1 MKRTRLM
8 GWSGLAAVHGALG
21 CNAMTEPPDPESLDE
36 DAQVH
41 VSAALGK
48 GETGE
53 AGVSAWSFTPV
64 HLTAEDLI
72 TGAPNLALRGE
83 ASIDTT
89 AMTLNGVANSYFVVR
104 GSYAV
109 LFVNSISLMSPMT
122 VTGSRPLIIAAENY
136 AMIGAN
142 INAAANLTTAG
153 PGAITGGAGAGTA
166 GSTYLRPNTW
176 WSSGG
181 GGGGYGGT
189 GGDGGTPS
197 QLEVPR
203 GVGGGTY
210 GSELGGGLVGGSPGG
225 DGGWGG
231 SRGGAG
237 GGAVQISANNT
248 IYLSGAVLNVG
259 GGGGGGGGRGFG
271 GGSGGGSGGTLVL
284 EAPWIT
290 AFGTPTL
297 AANGGG
303 GGGGG
308 PGGSWLAPF
317 GSNGGDV
324 RDGANQEKGDVG
336 ALAFEGLPGANAGT
350 TATPAAGGAG
360 GIPQGSNGGAGATST
375 AGAGNGGA
383 ENSKGGGGGGG
394 VGRIWLRYRAATP
407 PNLGSAVMTPAAT
420 MDPTLP

>member
-1 MKRTRLM
+1 
-8 GWSGLAAVHGALG
+8 
-21 CNAMTEPPDPESLDE
+21 MTEPLAPESLE
-36 DAQVH
+36 EAAQLEA
-41 VSAALGK
+41 STQLGK
-48 GETGE
+48 GEWGKGE
-53 AGVSAWSFTPV
+53 AGEPRASAWSFTPV
-64 HLTAEDLI
+64 HLTAGDLI

-89 AMTLNGVANSYFVVR
+89 AMTLNGAANAYFVVR

-109 LFVNSISLMSPMT
+109 LFVNAISLMSPMT
-122 VTGSRPLIIAAENY
+122 VTGSRPLIIAAEDY
-136 AMIGAN
+136 AMIAAD
-142 INAAANLTTAG
+142 INASANLTTPG
-153 PGAITGGAGAGTA
+153 PGAITSGAGAGTA

-181 GGGGYGGT
+181 GGGGHGSAGGN
-189 GGDGGTPS
+189 GGTPS
-197 QLEVPR
+197 QFDVPR
-203 GVGGGTY
+203 GVGGATY
-210 GSELGGGLVGGSPGG
+210 GSTLGGGLVGGAPGG
-225 DGGWGG
+225 AGGWGG
-231 SRGGAG
+231 SSGGAG

-248 IYLSGAVLNVG
+248 IYLYGAVLNVG

-284 EAPWIT
+284 EAPRIDT
-290 AFGTPTL
+290 FHTSTL

-317 GSNGGDV
+317 GSDGG
-324 RDGANQEKGDVG
+324 DGANKEDGDGG

-350 TATPAAGGAG
+350 TATPAAGGVG
-360 GIPQGSNGGAGATST
+360 GIPQGSNGGAGATSA
-375 AGAGNGGA
+375 AGANNGGA

-407 PNLGSAVMTPAAT
+407 PSLGSVVMTPAAT
-420 MDPTLP
+420 LDPTLP